1 MKKLVTVRQ
10 LILIL
15 IVSMLTLKVL
25 YLPSLIA
32 KDIGKDAYLFVFSF
46 LMFDFIVLLLLLYLF
61 NKNPNLS
68 FYEILK
74 NIFGTV
80 LSKIIMFIFFAF
92 FFAKCWAVFQSNY
105 NYLNEN
111 LYSSLNWLV
120 FSVPILFVVLYMSKF
135 GVNSAARLAEIF
147 VPIVIAG
154 FLFSLFV
161 GTTKA
166 DFTELLPFLE
176 KGFFTQFPKFFKYS
190 FWFGDYIIF
199 IVFFGNVKQEKKQN
213 LKITLSILITI
224 FLTTFFIS
232 VVFATFKNN
241 AVCHSN
247 AISDMVQV
255 LATGSD
261 IGNFDWVLILIWDIA
276 LFLFFMFNSLGAFYC
291 FRQTFFKRWQLL
303 SISIILLGVFL
314 LNVFNNFDIHNGI
327 IFMQGIA
334 SYFIIFAQYILPVL
348 IVFFWF
354 VLKRRKNAKVYLE
367 K

>member
-32 KDIGKDAYLFVFSF
+32 EDIGRDGYLFVFIF
-46 LMFDFIVLLLLLYLF
+46 LLFDFVVLLFLLYLF
-61 NKNPNLS
+61 NKNPDKS
-68 FYEILK
+68 FYEILR
-74 NIFGTV
+74 NIFGTI
-80 LSKIIMFIFFAF
+80 LSKIIMFIFFLF

-111 LYSSLNWLV
+111 LYTSLNWLV
-120 FSVPILFVVLYMSKF
+120 FSIPILFAVLYMSKF
-135 GVNSAARLAEIF
+135 GVNSAARLSEIF
-147 VPIVIAG
+147 IPIVILG

-161 GTTKA
+161 GLSKA

-176 KGFFTQFPKFFKYS
+176 KGFLPQFPKFFKYS
-190 FWFGDYIIF
+190 FWFGDYVIL
-199 IVFFGNVKQEKKQN
+199 IVFFGNVRQEKKQN
-213 LKITLSILITI
+213 LKIIFSILISI
-224 FLTTFFIS
+224 FLVAFFIA

-241 AVCHSN
+241 TVCHSN

-261 IGNFDWVLILIWDIA
+261 IGNFDWILILIWDIA
-276 LFLFFMFNSLGAFYC
+276 LFIFFMFNSLGAFYC
-291 FRQTFFKRWQLL
+291 FRQTFFKKWQLL

-327 IFMQGIA
+327 IFMQGFA
-334 SYFIIFAQYILPVL
+334 SYFIIFAQYILPTL
-348 IVFFWF
+348 IIVFWLI
-354 VLKRRKNAKVYLE
+354 LKRRKNDKIYLE

>member
-10 LILIL
+10 LVLIL

-32 KDIGKDAYLFVFSF
+32 EDIGKDAYLFVFIF
-46 LMFDFIVLLLLLYLF
+46 LMFDFIVLILLLCLF
-61 NKNPNLS
+61 NKNPDLS

-74 NIFGTV
+74 NIFGSF
-80 LSKIIMFIFFAF
+80 LSKIIMFVFFIF

-105 NYLNEN
+105 SYLNEN

-120 FSVPILFVVLYMSKF
+120 FSVPILFVILYMSKF

-147 VPIVIAG
+147 VPIIIAG
-154 FLFSLFV
+154 FLFSFFV
-161 GTTKA
+161 GVAQA

-176 KGFFTQFPKFFKYS
+176 RGFFPQFPKFFKYS

-213 LKITLSILITI
+213 LKIILPILITI
-224 FLTTFFIS
+224 FLITFFIA

-247 AISDMVQV
+247 AISDMFQV

-261 IGNFDWVLILIWDIA
+261 IGNFDWVLILIWDMA

-291 FRQTFFKRWQLL
+291 FRQTFFKKCQLL

-314 LNVFNNFDIHNGI
+314 LNVFNSFDIHNSI
-327 IFMQGIA
+327 TFMQGSA
-334 SYFIIFAQYILPVL
+334 SYFIIFAQYILPIF
-348 IVFFWF
+348 IVIFSFI
-354 VLKRRKNAKVYLE
+354 LKRRKNAKVYLE